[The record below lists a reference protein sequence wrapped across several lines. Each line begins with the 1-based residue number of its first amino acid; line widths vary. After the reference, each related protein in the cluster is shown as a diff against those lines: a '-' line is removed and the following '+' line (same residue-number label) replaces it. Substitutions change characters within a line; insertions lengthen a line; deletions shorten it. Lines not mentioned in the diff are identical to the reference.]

1 MKNIEVKGAKQHN
14 LKNIDVIIPRDKL
27 TVITGLSGSGKS
39 SLAFDT
45 LYAEGQ
51 RRYVE
56 SLSSYARQFLSV
68 MDKPDVDHINGLSP
82 AISIEQ
88 KSTSHNPRSTVG
100 TVTEIYDYLRLLYAR
115 VGTPFCPDHGI
126 SLESQS
132 IDQIVDKLFKDEENE
147 RSIILCPIVSQQKG
161 EHLILLNDLKVRG
174 FIRAKINGEIIDLDN
189 LPQLNKNKKHDIDIV
204 IDRLSITKKN
214 KSRLSESIETAL
226 RESDGKSWHRL
237 IMLNNNI
244 SFILHKPQLSENIG
258 ACARAIK
265 NFNFQKMIVVDP
277 KPIYPNDKILAT
289 SVGAKNII
297 SKSKNFDNLESA
309 LKNIDVVIATSAR
322 FRNKNIKHIQLED
335 LKKIDYKKKVA
346 FLFGSEASGLSNNE
360 ISYANYTLQI
370 PTNPD
375 FKSLN
380 LSHSL
385 IIIAQVVH
393 SVINSKVSS
402 FKKSKKVKSA
412 SKKDI
417 LSMFNLCIKNL
428 EDIGFFKPKEKKPKM
443 LENLR
448 NIFYRMELSSKETRI
463 LSSVF
468 ASLGKKR

>member
-1 MKNIEVKGAKQHN
+1 
-14 LKNIDVIIPRDKL
+14 
-27 TVITGLSGSGKS
+27 
-39 SLAFDT
+39 
-45 LYAEGQ
+45 
-51 RRYVE
+51 
-56 SLSSYARQFLSV
+56 
-68 MDKPDVDHINGLSP
+68 
-82 AISIEQ
+82 
-88 KSTSHNPRSTVG
+88 
-100 TVTEIYDYLRLLYAR
+100 
-115 VGTPFCPDHGI
+115 
-126 SLESQS
+126 
-132 IDQIVDKLFKDEENE
+132 
-147 RSIILCPIVSQQKG
+147 
-161 EHLILLNDLKVRG
+161 
-174 FIRAKINGEIIDLDN
+174 
-189 LPQLNKNKKHDIDIV
+189 
-204 IDRLSITKKN
+204 
-214 KSRLSESIETAL
+214 
-226 RESDGKSWHRL
+226 
-237 IMLNNNI
+237 MLNNNI

-309 LKNIDVVIATSAR
+309 LKNIDIVIATSAR

-393 SVINSKVSS
+393 SVINSKISS
-402 FKKSKKVKSA
+402 FIKSKKVKSA

-417 LSMFNLCIKNL
+417 LSMTNLCIKNL
-428 EDIGFFKPKEKKPKM
+428 EDIGFFKPKEKKPIM

-463 LSSVF
+463 LSGVF